1 MKQSRNERRS
11 CLLCKEFARMLS
23 VRIAVKIP
31 PDCEVGVAEEL
42 AQSPPEYQVDDD
54 KTYYFSKTSEKGK
67 H

>member
-1 MKQSRNERRS
+1 
-11 CLLCKEFARMLS
+11 MLS
-23 VRIAVKIP
+23 VTIAVKIP

-54 KTYYFSKTSEKGK
+54 KTYYFSKTPEKGK